1 MREVVRNRTTDI
13 DPASSDY
20 VHALE
25 VRNPNATRPVFRA
38 GLDVVWSLPGVSP
51 APYRTEFRM
60 AWIKAIR
67 AGGSGG
73 SP

>member
-25 VRNPNATRPVFRA
+25 VRNPSAT
-38 GLDVVWSLPGVSP
+38 
-51 APYRTEFRM
+51 
-60 AWIKAIR
+60 
-67 AGGSGG
+67 
-73 SP
+73 